1 MSYCGGTLV
10 ASKYVI
16 SAAHCFWNDINGDEI
31 VDFLRPADDISIRI
45 GDHNLDVEGEEKI
58 TPKTVN
64 VVRLTLHPNYNKDD
78 LRDGYDIAIL
88 ELEEELDLS
97 VYTPACMARSSDAT
111 TFDGKTATVAGWGR
125 IEEND
130 PDSNSATLQHVDIP
144 VVSQE
149 RCQDLF
155 ASSISSLSPSII
167 CAGGEEGKD
176 SCLVLTDS
184 PKFEVNKH
192 VQGDSGGP
200 LTVMQNSQHVL
211 IGDVS
216 FGVQSAINPLGCG
229 VVSKNWCQ
237 V

>member
-1 MSYCGGTLV
+1 MIP
-10 ASKYVI
+10 A
-16 SAAHCFWNDINGDEI
+16 NDI
-31 VDFLRPADDISIRI
+31 AIRI
-45 GDHNLDVEGEEKI
+45 GDHNLDVEGEENI
-58 TPKTVN
+58 PPKTVN

-78 LRDGYDIAIL
+78 LRDGFDIAIL

-130 PDSNSATLQHVDIP
+130 PDSNSATLQRVDVP

-200 LTVMQNSQHVL
+200 LTAMQNGQHVL

-216 FGVQSAINPLGCG
+216 FGVPLVQAGDTCG
-229 VVSKNWCQ
+229 LVSKNW
-237 V
+237 